1 MLDPKFILE
10 NKDKVLESLKKRGFA
25 DISLVGQVLELAE
38 KKKELLVEVENLRGQ
53 RNKAAE
59 KKDIEEGKRIKK
71 ELEIKE
77 PQLTEIEAELKN
89 TLYQIPNIVDDD
101 VPAGPEENKEVIK
114 KGGKIKEFSFTPKDH
129 LELGTA
135 LGIIDTQRASKISGT
150 RFTYLKGDAVLLEL
164 ALINLAMERLIKKG
178 FIPVFPPM
186 LLKKEITEDLG
197 YWQAGG
203 NENYY
208 SVKDFDLEGENQKEL
223 DLYLVGTGEHS
234 VVPMHKDEILENLP
248 LKYVAFSSCFRRE
261 AGSYGKDTK
270 GILRLHQF
278 DKVEMVVYGKPED
291 EEKIYQEMLSISEG
305 LVADL
310 GLPYQLVKLAAGDT
324 AFPLSKTCDIEIFM
338 PGQGK
343 YRETHSISE
352 AKDYQARRLNI
363 KYRSDEGNKY
373 VYIFNGTVFAIGRTI
388 IAILENYQNEDGSV
402 NVPEVLQKWVGK
414 KKIEK

>member
-10 NKDKVLESLKKRGFA
+10 NKAKVLKSLAKRGFTNV
-25 DISLVGQVLELAE
+25 SLVEKALELAE
-38 KKKELLVEVENLRGQ
+38 KKKELLIEVENLRGE

-59 KKDIEEGKRIKK
+59 GKDIEEGKRVKK
-71 ELEIKE
+71 ELEVKE
-77 PQLTEIEAELKN
+77 PKLSEIEIDLKS
-89 TLYQIPNIVDDD
+89 TLYQIPNMVEDD
-101 VPAGPEENKEVIK
+101 VPAGPEENKEIIK
-114 KGGKIKEFSFTPKDH
+114 KVGEPKKFSFTPKDH

-135 LGIIDTQRASKISGT
+135 LGIIDTQRASKIAGS

-164 ALINLAMERLIKKG
+164 ALINLAMERLTKKG

-186 LLKKEITEDLG
+186 LIKKEITEGLG

-208 SVKDFDLEGENQKEL
+208 FVKDFDLEGEKQKDL

-234 VVPMHKDEILENLP
+234 TVPMHKDEILENLP

-278 DKVEMVVYGKPED
+278 DKVEMVVYGKPE
-291 EEKIYQEMLSISEG
+291 EEEETYKEMLSVSEG
-305 LVADL
+305 LMADL
-310 GLPYQLVKLAAGDT
+310 ELPYQLVKLAAGDT
-324 AFPLSKTCDIEIFM
+324 AFPLSKTCDIETFM

-343 YRETHSISE
+343 YRETHSISK
-352 AKDYQARRLNI
+352 ARDYQARRLNI
-363 KYRSDEGNKY
+363 KYKSDEGNKY

-388 IAILENYQNEDGSV
+388 VAILENYQNEDGSIT
-402 NVPEVLQKWVGK
+402 VPEVLRKWVGK
-414 KKIEK
+414 DTLR